1 MAFLGFLGDAFSK
14 VAGVITEP
22 IKINS
27 ERKKEVA
34 LLDKE
39 IEKINANAKL
49 EAAKQGA
56 VTTADWDKTALDNS
70 GRSWKDEFLML
81 VLYSPVIGLFLTSMF
96 FPDGVPSVIGA
107 VVALNEFPLWYQILL
122 WGILAHVF
130 GLRWLVEPL
139 VKLSQ
144 SKTQLQSKK
153 TNE

>member
-1 MAFLGFLGDAFSK
+1 MAFLGFIGDAFSK
-14 VAGVITEP
+14 IAGVITEP

-49 EAAKQGA
+49 EAAKLGA
-56 VTTADWDKTALDNS
+56 LTTADWDKTALDNS
-70 GRSWKDEFLML
+70 SVSWKDEFLML
-81 VLYSPVIGLFLTSMF
+81 VMYFPVTALFITSMF
-96 FPDGVPSVIGA
+96 FPDSVESVVGA
-107 VVALNEFPLWYQILL
+107 VVALNNFPFWYQILL

-144 SKTQLQSKK
+144 SKNQPKG
-153 TNE
+153 